1 MIDFKLEAQ
10 KEFETLVQDR
20 RDFHRHPELG
30 FKEERTS
37 RIVAQRLNE
46 LGMEVQTGVGQ
57 TGVVGLLDGDLPGP
71 TVLLRFDMDALPI
84 TEDTGLEFSSEN
96 PGVMHACGHDGHMS
110 MGLGL
115 ARIMARHRD
124 KIAGTLKFVF
134 QPAEEGLGGAFA
146 MIADGVLENPKP
158 DVALAMHLWNKVPYG
173 QAWVTNGPAMS
184 ASSRFELKITGRGGH
199 GASPHETVDPILA
212 SAHVITA
219 LQSIVSRN
227 VDPQESVVISVGMI
241 EGGTTYNVIPESV
254 MIKGS
259 VRSFSN
265 EIHRKVYRRI
275 LETASSVAAGFGC
288 TVALETVVIV
298 AAVVND
304 DGVSEQVRQ
313 SAQKV
318 LGPENVLDRKEM
330 ASEDMGY
337 MLEEVPGCYFFIG
350 SANHE
355 AGQNFPH
362 HHPRFDFDERAMM
375 NGIAVM
381 GTAIASYVL
390 PDGSFQQP
398 KSGFNGLVAHEP
410 VAISH

>member
-1 MIDFKLEAQ
+1 MIDFNLEAQ

-20 RDFHRHPELG
+20 RDFHRYPEMG
-30 FKEERTS
+30 FHEQRTS
-37 RIVAQRLNE
+37 KIIAQRLNA
-46 LGMEVQTGVGQ
+46 LGMEVQTGVGL
-57 TGVVGLLDGDLPGP
+57 TGVVGLLEGDKPGP
-71 TVLLRFDMDALPI
+71 TLLLRFDMDALPI
-84 TEDTGLEFSSEN
+84 MEDTGREFSSEN
-96 PGVMHACGHDGHMS
+96 SGVMHACGHDGHMS

-115 ARIMARHRD
+115 ARIMARHRE

-158 DVALAMHLWNKVPYG
+158 DVALAMHLWNKVPLG

-184 ASSRFELKITGRGGH
+184 ASSRFELTITGRGGH

-212 SAHVITA
+212 AAHVISA

-227 VDPQESVVISVGMI
+227 VDPQESVVISVGQI
-241 EGGTTYNVIPESV
+241 QGGTTYNVIPEQV
-254 MIKGS
+254 LIKGS

-265 EIHRKVYRRI
+265 EIHRKLYRRI

-288 TVALETVVIV
+288 GVSLETVVIV

-304 DGVSEQVRQ
+304 EDVAGSVREA
-313 SAQKV
+313 AQKV
-318 LGPENVLDRKEM
+318 LGCKNVLDRKEM

-337 MLEEVPGCYFFIG
+337 MLEEIPGCYFFIG
-350 SANHE
+350 SANE
-355 AGQNFPH
+355 EEGLNYPH

-375 NGIAVM
+375 NGVAVM
-381 GTAIASYVL
+381 GNAIANYVL
-390 PDGSFQQP
+390 PSP
-398 KSGFNGLVAHEP
+398 S
-410 VAISH
+410 

>member
-10 KEFETLVQDR
+10 NEFKTLVQDR

-46 LGMEVQTGVGQ
+46 LGMEVQTGIGQ
-57 TGVVGLLDGDLPGP
+57 TGVIGLLEGDLPGP

-84 TEDTGLEFSSEN
+84 TEDTGLEFTSEN

-146 MIADGVLENPKP
+146 MIADGVLEDPKP
-158 DVALAMHLWNKVPYG
+158 DVALAMHLWNKVPLG

-184 ASSRFELKITGRGGH
+184 ASSRFELTVTGRGGH

-227 VDPQESVVISVGMI
+227 VDPQESVVISVGMV

-275 LETASSVAAGFGC
+275 LETASHVAAGFGC
-288 TVALETVVIV
+288 SVALETVVIV

-304 DGVSEQVRQ
+304 DSVAEQVRQ
-313 SAQKV
+313 SAQRV
-318 LGPENVLDRKEM
+318 LGHENVLDRKEM

-350 SANHE
+350 SANE
-355 AGQNFPH
+355 GAGKNYPH

-381 GTAIASYVL
+381 GTALASYVL
-390 PDGSFQQP
+390 PEGTYKVYKNGCNGVLSP
-398 KSGFNGLVAHEP
+398 KP
-410 VAISH
+410 VPVTS